1 MNAMTTTMTSAFT
14 ALANG
19 SDARHSQR
27 PISSRDGEKQGIWIP
42 MLQSVSKGKD
52 LTEKQL
58 IVLGGSP
65 DQQREFLSQL
75 NPEQDSARSRFNQ
88 TRRTRPPTLSNKY
101 ALGYTYHDVLDADQ
115 EDVLARMNVYML
127 SNPSAVF
134 APLIKPLLNPKTV
147 KNTLVTILLDWS
159 EPWKWA
165 KQLRQWIRMLRK
177 IVLSLDDETK
187 IEMEENMNAWKERR
201 MGPDAQKQGDD
212 QKAGTAPVAPPGEG
226 EWDSELGIPL
236 SVVCIQAENI
246 ETLERENG
254 WEEDHF
260 DFLLQWLRTVLLKHG
275 ASLCYVA
282 SFDSNDIKTLLHNTL
297 NIQSLLKKDV
307 AKHNVIDRDKILVPP
322 NWDSHGKIR
331 IVRENFDPQD
341 IANKWGVEIEAQ
353 PERILDLKSPD
364 TGSDSAVR
372 LYESLLPKPPEDL
385 SASKQAPQITV
396 TVLTLQEFLQEQ
408 KVELDKIIAK
418 DEQVATQGGAKS
430 FTASTNDTLDG
441 TRPAMRSRFSENVG
455 QYQINVNGIDVDAEE
470 ATRRLRER
478 EEERRS
484 SKRDLTPTGDK
495 KTKPGEPIS
504 TEQYKNFFADLMNKK
519 GSSRGSNPAS
529 GMASP
534 RRESPS
540 SAYRTPDQQ

>member
-1 MNAMTTTMTSAFT
+1 MTTTMTSAFPVVSNGTT
-14 ALANG
+14 A
-19 SDARHSQR
+19 RQSQR
-27 PISSRDGEKQGIWIP
+27 PIASRDGEKQGIWIP

-58 IVLGGSP
+58 IVLGASP

-75 NPEQDSARSRFNQ
+75 NPEQDNARSRFNQ
-88 TRRTRPPTLSNKY
+88 TKRARPPTFSNKY

-127 SNPSAVF
+127 SNSSAVF

-159 EPWKWA
+159 EPWNWA
-165 KQLRQWIRMLRK
+165 KQLRQWIRMLRRV
-177 IVLSLDDETK
+177 VLSLDDETK
-187 IEMEENMNAWKERR
+187 IEMEENMTAWKERR
-201 MGPDAQKQGDD
+201 TGPDAQKQSDE
-212 QKAGTAPVAPPGEG
+212 QKTGAVPVAPPGEG

-236 SVVCIQAENI
+236 SIVCIQAEKI

-275 ASLCYVA
+275 ASLCYTA
-282 SFDSNDIKTLLHNTL
+282 SFDSNDLRTLLHNTL
-297 NIQSLLKKDV
+297 NIQSLLKKDI

-341 IANKWGVEIEAQ
+341 ISNKWGVEIEPQ
-353 PERILDLKSPD
+353 PDRILDLKTPE
-364 TGSDSAVR
+364 TGNDSAVM
-372 LYESLLPKPPEDL
+372 LYESLLPKPPEDP

-396 TVLTLQEFLQEQ
+396 TVPTLQEFLQEQ

-430 FTASTNDTLDG
+430 FTASTNDTPDG
-441 TRPAMRSRFSENVG
+441 SRPAMRNRFSEIG

-484 SKRDLTPTGDK
+484 SKRELTPTGDK

-529 GMASP
+529 GMVSP